1 MHLNDGTRLLL
12 FLAKIISMEETR
24 KQAQTALY
32 WSGEIEDVMAGPRT
46 RSWQS
51 KHIESQLTVPL
62 GLFCLPVMMSYL
74 ATPCILS
81 EAATAGS

>member
-1 MHLNDGTRLLL
+1 MLPLSTKLFQWNVSSQHAAPAGKHCPEVVKKLLVQE
-12 FLAKIISMEETR
+12 ISGG
-24 KQAQTALY
+24 AQG
-32 WSGEIEDVMAGPRT
+32 SE
-46 RSWQS
+46 SWQS
-51 KHIESQLTVPL
+51 KGVERQLTVPL